1 MFKAVQL
8 FQTLF
13 ERDFEQLF
21 DVKIFE
27 LVSAFNFSPLRLIP
41 PSVRVL
47 EDGIVVYSGI
57 TDFPSPLRKYSR
69 TKFNFLKFVYF
80 KEISYKS
87 SI

>member
-1 MFKAVQL
+1 M
-8 FQTLF
+8 
-13 ERDFEQLF
+13 
-21 DVKIFE
+21 KIFE

-57 TDFPSPLRKYSR
+57 TDFPAPLRKYLK
-69 TKFNFLKFVYF
+69 TKFNSLKFGYY
-80 KEISYKS
+80 KEILLKS